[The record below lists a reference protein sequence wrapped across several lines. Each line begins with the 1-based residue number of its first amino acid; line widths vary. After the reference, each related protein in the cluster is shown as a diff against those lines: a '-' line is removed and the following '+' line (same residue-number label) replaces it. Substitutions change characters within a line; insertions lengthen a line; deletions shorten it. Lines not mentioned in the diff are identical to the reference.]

1 VIELIWLAPALPLAG
16 AVVLL
21 LAGKPLRRVAGVIAS
36 LLVGAAFVVSLFA
49 LFDLLGGDH
58 GGPAGRT
65 AIVRLFDWISVGRFV
80 APMELRVDP
89 LSMVM
94 VLTVTGVSFL
104 IHVYSIGYM
113 RDDIRYSRYF
123 AYLNLFVFSMLT
135 LVLANNFVVL
145 YLGWELVGLCSYLL
159 IAFWF
164 ERKVAADAGK
174 KAFIVNRIG
183 DFGFALGIFLIFAHF
198 GSVEFSRVLDPYAQ
212 GARGIPTL
220 DVPEQTAT
228 FIALLLFAGAVGKSA
243 QVPLHVWLPDAM
255 EGPTPVS
262 ALIHAATMVTAGV
275 YMVVRTHVLFE
286 LSEIA
291 LPVVAIVGVVT
302 AIYAATSALGQDDL
316 KRVLAY
322 STISQLGFMFLAA
335 GVGAYAVAIFHL
347 VTHAFFKAAM
357 FLSAGS
363 VMHATH
369 GEINLLRLGGLARRM
384 RVTAAVFVAGGLALA
399 GVPLFAGFFSKDQIL
414 TSTYESGRMGLW
426 VVALVASFFTAL
438 YVTRAAVLTFFGPTR
453 FDGEPHESPPVM
465 TVPMVLLAV
474 GAAVGGLLGLS
485 ATTGLLQGFLGPVV
499 GEPAHE
505 TVAGGLPE
513 IALVLIA
520 TAVALAGIALGW
532 LVYGSGLIDWAAVRV
547 RLGVLQRALARGWY
561 VDDAYGS
568 FVVLPGKA
576 ASAFLAYVFD
586 QRWIDGA
593 VNGLG
598 ISVGRLAGAGRRVQ
612 TGLVR
617 SYALVFLLGAVAL
630 LLFVLGRS

>member
-1 VIELIWLAPALPLAG
+1 VTDLIWLAPVLPLAG

-21 LAGKPLRRVAGVIAS
+21 VAGKPLRRVAGVIAS

-49 LFDLLGGDH
+49 LFDLLSGGY
-58 GGPAGRT
+58 GFPQGRT

-113 RDDIRYSRYF
+113 REDPRYSRYF

-164 ERKVAADAGK
+164 ERKAAADGGK

-198 GSVEFSRVLDPYAQ
+198 GSVEFSHVLDPFAE
-212 GARGIPTL
+212 GARRVTPP
-220 DVPEQTAT
+220 VSEAPATA
-228 FIALLLFAGAVGKSA
+228 IALLLFAGAIGKSA
-243 QVPLHVWLPDAM
+243 QIPLHVWLPDAM

-286 LSEIA
+286 ASEIA
-291 LPVVAIVGVVT
+291 LPIVAIVGTVT

-335 GVGAYAVAIFHL
+335 GVGAYAVAMFHL

-363 VMHATH
+363 VMHATR
-369 GEINLLRLGGLARRM
+369 GEINVLRLGGLGRRM
-384 RVTAAVFVAGGLALA
+384 PVTAGVFVAGGLALA

-414 TSTYESGRMGLW
+414 TAAYESGRTGLW

-438 YVTRAAVLTFFGPTR
+438 YVIRAAVLTFFGRPR
-453 FDGEPHESPPVM
+453 YEGELHESPPVM

-474 GAAVGGLLGLS
+474 GAVAGGILGLS
-485 ATTGLLQGFLGPVV
+485 ATTGVVHGFLEPVV
-499 GEPAHE
+499 GRAVHEPV
-505 TVAGGLPE
+505 VALSE
-513 IALVLIA
+513 AALVLIA

-547 RLGVLQRALARGWY
+547 RLGVVQRALQRGWY
-561 VDDAYGS
+561 FDDVYGA
-568 FVVLPGKA
+568 VIVLPGKVT
-576 ASAFLAYVFD
+576 SAFLAYVFD
-586 QRWIDGA
+586 QRVIDGA

-598 ISVGRLAGAGRRVQ
+598 TAFGRLAGAGRRVQ

-630 LLFVLGRS
+630 LLFALGRS